1 MTKLAELLGSQY
13 ESKRKGLFIR
23 QFELGGHTFKV
34 KIPTVAESDAIYERI
49 QNPSDKEVTATYDQI
64 AKPLEQFK
72 DQPTEEFQFLEND
85 ILVNGR
91 SLRETAKIKITT
103 QNRITEFIKLLIPE
117 NEKNSLADLTYAEI
131 EAEFPVSVQMALM
144 EKIAE
149 AISPSYKES
158 RGN

>member
-1 MTKLAELLGSQY
+1 MTKLATLLGSQY

-23 QFELGGHTFKV
+23 QFELGGYTFKV
-34 KIPTVAESDAIYERI
+34 KVPTVAESDAIYERI
-49 QNPSDKEVTATYDQI
+49 QNPTDADIEEVYNEI

-72 DQPTEEFQFLEND
+72 DQASEEFQFIEND

-91 SLRETAKIKITT
+91 SLRETARLKLTT
-103 QNRITEFIKLLIPE
+103 QNRITEFVKLLIPE
-117 NEKNSLADLTYAEI
+117 TDGDSLAELTYKEI
-131 EAEFPVSVQMALM
+131 EEEFPMAVQIALL
-144 EKIAE
+144 EKISE

>member
-1 MTKLAELLGSQY
+1 MTKLATLLGSQY

-23 QFELGGHTFKV
+23 QFELGGYNFKV
-34 KIPTVAESDAIYERI
+34 RVPTVAESDAIYERI
-49 QNPSDKEVTATYDQI
+49 QNPKEEDIAVVYDQI

-72 DQPTEEFQFLEND
+72 DQETEEFKFLDDD

-91 SLRETAKIKITT
+91 SMRETAKIKIMT
-103 QNRITEFIKLLIPE
+103 QTRITEFIKLLIPE
-117 NEKNSLADLTYAEI
+117 NESDTLADLSYEEI
-131 EAEFPVSVQMALM
+131 EAEFPMTVQITLI

-149 AISPSYKES
+149 VISPTYKES

>member
-1 MTKLAELLGSQY
+1 MTKLATLLGSQY

-23 QFELGGHTFKV
+23 QFELGGYTFKV
-34 KIPTVAESDAIYERI
+34 KVPTVAESDAIYDLI
-49 QNPSDKEVTATYDQI
+49 QNPKEDEITAVYDQI
-64 AKPLEQFK
+64 AKPLQQFK
-72 DQPTEEFQFLEND
+72 GQESEEFKFLDND

-91 SLRETAKIKITT
+91 SLRETAKLKIVT
-103 QNRITEFIKLLIPE
+103 QTRITEFIKLLIPE
-117 NEKNSLADLTYAEI
+117 NENDTLADLTYAEV
-131 EAEFPVSVQMALM
+131 EAEFPMAVQMALM

>member
-1 MTKLAELLGSQY
+1 MTKLASLLGSQY

-23 QFELGGHTFKV
+23 QFELGGYNFKV
-34 KIPTVAESDAIYERI
+34 KVPTVAESDAMYERI
-49 QNPSDKEVTATYDQI
+49 QNPKEEDIAVVYEQI

-72 DQPTEEFQFLEND
+72 GQETEEFKFVDND

-91 SLRETAKIKITT
+91 SLRETAKLKIIT
-103 QNRITEFIKLLIPE
+103 QTRITEFIKLLIPE
-117 NEKNSLADLTYAEI
+117 NENDSLVDLTYAEV
-131 EAEFPVSVQMALM
+131 EAEFPVAVQMALM

>member
-1 MTKLAELLGSQY
+1 MTKLATLLGSQY

-23 QFELGGHTFKV
+23 QFELGGYTFKV
-34 KIPTVAESDAIYERI
+34 KVPTVAESDAIYDLI
-49 QNPSDKEVTATYDQI
+49 QNPKEDEITEVYNQI

-72 DQPTEEFQFLEND
+72 GQESEEFKFLDND

-91 SLRETAKIKITT
+91 SLRETAKLKIVT
-103 QNRITEFIKLLIPE
+103 QTRITEFIKLLIPE
-117 NEKNSLADLTYAEI
+117 NENDTLADLTYAEV
-131 EAEFPVSVQMALM
+131 EAEFPMAVQMALM

>member
-13 ESKRKGLFIR
+13 ESKRKNLFIR

-34 KIPTVAESDAIYERI
+34 KIPTVAESDAIYDRI
-49 QNPSDKEVTATYDQI
+49 QNPSQEEITATYDQI

-72 DQPTEEFQFLEND
+72 DQPSEEFTFLEDD

-91 SLRETAKIKITT
+91 SLRETAKTKIMT

-117 NEKNSLADLTYAEI
+117 SENNSLADLTYAEI
-131 EAEFPVSVQMALM
+131 EAEFPVSVQMMLM

>member
-1 MTKLAELLGSQY
+1 MTKLSTLLGSKYQ
-13 ESKRKGLFIR
+13 SKRKNLFVR

-34 KIPTVAESDAIYERI
+34 RVPTVSESDAMYERI
-49 QNPSDKEVTATYDQI
+49 QSPAEAAIEQVYAEI

-72 DQPTEEFQFLEND
+72 GQETQDFKFLEND

-91 SLRETAKIKITT
+91 SLRETARLKLTT
-103 QNRITEFIKLLIPE
+103 QNRITEFVKLLIPE
-117 NEKNSLADLTYAEI
+117 AENDSLSDLTYKEI
-131 EAEFPVSVQMALM
+131 EEEFPMSVQIALL

>member
-1 MTKLAELLGSQY
+1 MTKLATLLGSQY

-23 QFELGGHTFKV
+23 QFELGGYNFKV
-34 KIPTVAESDAIYERI
+34 RVPTVAESDAIYDRI
-49 QNPSDKEVTATYDQI
+49 QNPKEQEITAVYDQI

-72 DQPTEEFQFLEND
+72 GQESEEFKFLDGD

-91 SLRETAKIKITT
+91 SLQETAKLKIVT
-103 QNRITEFIKLLIPE
+103 QTRITEFIKLLIPE
-117 NEKNSLADLTYAEI
+117 NENDTLADLTYAEV
-131 EAEFPVSVQMALM
+131 EAEFPMAVQMALM

>member
-1 MTKLAELLGSQY
+1 MTKLAALLGSQY

-23 QFELGGHTFKV
+23 QFELGGYTFKV
-34 KIPTVAESDAIYERI
+34 KVPTVAESDAIYYLI
-49 QNPSDKEVTATYDQI
+49 QNPKEEEITAIYDQI

-72 DQPTEEFQFLEND
+72 GQESEEFKFLDND
-85 ILVNGR
+85 VFVNGR
-91 SLRETAKIKITT
+91 SLRETAKIKVITQT
-103 QNRITEFIKLLIPE
+103 RITEFIKLLIPE
-117 NEKNSLADLTYAEI
+117 NENDTLADLTYAEV
-131 EAEFPVSVQMALM
+131 EAEFPMAVQMALM

>member
-1 MTKLAELLGSQY
+1 MTKLATLLGSQY

-23 QFELGGHTFKV
+23 QFELGGYNFKV
-34 KIPTVAESDAIYERI
+34 RVPTVAESDAIYERI
-49 QNPSDKEVTATYDQI
+49 QNPKEEDIAVVYDQI

-72 DQPTEEFQFLEND
+72 DQETEEFKFVDDD

-91 SLRETAKIKITT
+91 SMRETAKIKIMT
-103 QNRITEFIKLLIPE
+103 QTRITEFIKLLIPE
-117 NEKNSLADLTYAEI
+117 NESDTLADLSYEEI
-131 EAEFPVSVQMALM
+131 EAEFPMTVQITLI

-149 AISPSYKES
+149 VISPTYKES

>member
-1 MTKLAELLGSQY
+1 MTKLATLLGSQY

-23 QFELGGHTFKV
+23 QFELGGYTFKV
-34 KIPTVAESDAIYERI
+34 KVPTVAESDAIYERI
-49 QNPSDKEVTATYDQI
+49 QNPTDADIEEVYNEI

-72 DQPTEEFQFLEND
+72 DQASEEFQFIEND

-91 SLRETAKIKITT
+91 SLRETARLKLTT
-103 QNRITEFIKLLIPE
+103 QNRITEFVKLLIPE
-117 NEKNSLADLTYAEI
+117 TDGDSLADLTYKEI
-131 EAEFPVSVQMALM
+131 EEEFPMAVQIALL
-144 EKIAE
+144 EKISE

>member
-1 MTKLAELLGSQY
+1 MTKLATLLGSQY

-23 QFELGGHTFKV
+23 QFELGGYNFKV
-34 KIPTVAESDAIYERI
+34 KVPTVAESDAMYERI
-49 QNPSDKEVTATYDQI
+49 QNPTEESISAIYDQI

-72 DQPTEEFQFLEND
+72 DQETEEFKFVEND

-91 SLRETAKIKITT
+91 SMRETAKLKLMT
-103 QNRITEFIKLLIPE
+103 QTRITEFIKLLIPE
-117 NEKNSLADLTYAEI
+117 NEKDSLADLTYEEI
-131 EAEFPVSVQMALM
+131 EAEFPMAVQVTLI

-149 AISPSYKES
+149 VISPSYKES

>member
-1 MTKLAELLGSQY
+1 MTKLATLLGSQY

-23 QFELGGHTFKV
+23 QFELGGYTFKV
-34 KIPTVAESDAIYERI
+34 KVPTVAESDAIYDLI
-49 QNPSDKEVTATYDQI
+49 QNPKEDEITAVYDQI

-72 DQPTEEFQFLEND
+72 GQESEEFKFLDND

-91 SLRETAKIKITT
+91 SLRETAKLKIVT
-103 QNRITEFIKLLIPE
+103 QTRITEFIKLLIPE
-117 NEKNSLADLTYAEI
+117 NENDTLADLTYAEV
-131 EAEFPVSVQMALM
+131 EAEFPMAVQMALM

>member
-1 MTKLAELLGSQY
+1 MTKLATLLGTQY

-23 QFELGGHTFKV
+23 QFELGGFTFKV
-34 KIPTVAESDAIYERI
+34 KVPTVAESDVMYERI
-49 QNPSDKEVTATYDQI
+49 QNPTEAEIDEAYAEI

-72 DQPTEEFQFLEND
+72 GQESEEFKFLEND

-91 SLRETAKIKITT
+91 SLRETARLKLTT
-103 QNRITEFIKLLIPE
+103 QNRITEFVKLLIPE
-117 NEKNSLADLTYAEI
+117 ADGDSLADLTYKEI
-131 EAEFPVSVQMALM
+131 EEEFPMAVQIALL

>member
-49 QNPSDKEVTATYDQI
+49 QNPNEEEITATYDQI

-72 DQPTEEFQFLEND
+72 DQPSEEFKFLEND
-85 ILVNGR
+85 VIVNGR
-91 SLRETAKIKITT
+91 SLRDTAKTKIMT

-117 NEKNSLADLTYAEI
+117 NEKDSLADLTYAEI

>member
-1 MTKLAELLGSQY
+1 MTKLATLLGSQY

-23 QFELGGHTFKV
+23 QFELGGYTFKV
-34 KIPTVAESDAIYERI
+34 KVPTVAESDAIYERI
-49 QNPSDKEVTATYDQI
+49 QNPTDADIEEVYIEI

-72 DQPTEEFQFLEND
+72 DQASEEFQFIEND

-91 SLRETAKIKITT
+91 SLRETARLKLTT
-103 QNRITEFIKLLIPE
+103 QNRITEFVKLLIPE
-117 NEKNSLADLTYAEI
+117 TDGDSLADLTYKEI
-131 EAEFPVSVQMALM
+131 EEEFPMAVQIALL
-144 EKIAE
+144 EKISE

>member
-1 MTKLAELLGSQY
+1 MTKLASLLGSQY

-23 QFELGGHTFKV
+23 QFELGGYNFKV
-34 KIPTVAESDAIYERI
+34 RIPTVAESDAMYERI
-49 QNPSDKEVTATYDQI
+49 QNPKDEDVAVIYDQI

-72 DQPTEEFQFLEND
+72 DQESEELQFVEND
-85 ILVNGR
+85 ILVGGR
-91 SLRETAKIKITT
+91 SMRETAKTKLMT

-117 NEKNSLADLTYAEI
+117 NENDSLADLTYEEI
-131 EAEFPVSVQMALM
+131 EYEFPLAVQMALL

-149 AISPSYKES
+149 VISPTYRES

>member
-34 KIPTVAESDAIYERI
+34 RIPTVAESDAIYERI
-49 QNPSDKEVTATYDQI
+49 QNPNDEEITATYDQI

>member
-1 MTKLAELLGSQY
+1 MTKLATLLGTQY

-23 QFELGGHTFKV
+23 QFELGGFTFKV
-34 KIPTVAESDAIYERI
+34 RVPTVAQSDAMYERI
-49 QNPSDKEVTATYDQI
+49 QNPTDAEIDDAYAEI

-72 DQPTEEFQFLEND
+72 GQETEEFKFLEND

-91 SLRETAKIKITT
+91 SLRETARLKLTT
-103 QNRITEFIKLLIPE
+103 QNRITEFVKLLIPE
-117 NEKNSLADLTYAEI
+117 SDGDSLADLTYKEI
-131 EAEFPVSVQMALM
+131 EEEFPMAVQIALL

>member
-1 MTKLAELLGSQY
+1 MTKLATLLGTQY

-23 QFELGGHTFKV
+23 QFELGGFTFKV
-34 KIPTVAESDAIYERI
+34 KVPTVAESDAIYERI
-49 QNPSDKEVTATYDQI
+49 QNPTDAEIEEVYSEI

-72 DQPTEEFQFLEND
+72 DQASEEFQFLEND

-91 SLRETAKIKITT
+91 SLRETAKLKITT
-103 QNRITEFIKLLIPE
+103 QNRITEFVKLLIPE
-117 NEKNSLADLTYAEI
+117 TDGNSLADLTYKEI
-131 EAEFPVSVQMALM
+131 EEEFPMAVQIALL
-144 EKIAE
+144 EKISE

>member
-13 ESKRKGLFIR
+13 ESKRKNLFIR

-34 KIPTVAESDAIYERI
+34 KIPTVAESDAIYDRI
-49 QNPSDKEVTATYDQI
+49 QNPSQEEVTATYDQI

-72 DQPTEEFQFLEND
+72 DQPSEEFTFLEDD
-85 ILVNGR
+85 ILVNNR
-91 SLRETAKIKITT
+91 SLRETAKTKIMT

-117 NEKNSLADLTYAEI
+117 SEKNSLADLTYAEI
-131 EAEFPVSVQMALM
+131 EAEFPVSVQMMLM

-149 AISPSYKES
+149 AISHSNKES